1 MWEFFCLLFALLFTA
16 YFLNYKI
23 TKCVTAWAF
32 QQQETPFEAN
42 VGFVSMIL
50 ATIFWSIY
58 ITFC

>member
-1 MWEFFCLLFALLFTA
+1 MWTFFCLFFALLFTA
-16 YFLNYKI
+16 YFFNYKT
-23 TKCVTAWAF
+23 TKFVNAWAF

-50 ATIFWSIY
+50 ATIFWAIY